1 LPFAPRPSS
10 DDCANESMYRYKDR
24 MDRFFSY
31 IPGMS
36 SRVGNHID
44 FPNYGTDELVEI
56 AQVMARD
63 LEYFMDEQ

>member
-1 LPFAPRPSS
+1 MIIVFAFRGLF
-10 DDCANESMYRYKDR
+10 RYKDR

-44 FPNYGTDELVEI
+44 FPNYKTDELVEI
-56 AQVMARD
+56 AEVMARD
-63 LEYFMDEQ
+63 LMYFMDES

>member
-1 LPFAPRPSS
+1 
-10 DDCANESMYRYKDR
+10 

-44 FPNYGTDELVEI
+44 FPDYKTNELVEI
-56 AQVMARD
+56 AEVMARD
-63 LEYFMDEQ
+63 LEYFMDDS